1 METEIVLL
9 VISAMVKLIP
19 SKAMD
24 PFSIQYFIIFC
35 GALMVNQT
43 ALSSFLIF
51 TIKNYFSK
59 FVEKETTPKYYFND
73 NGLLNLFLNKEE
85 PRLLENL
92 VAINLWN
99 NYKSNV
105 YYLKSQNLDVD
116 FFIEETGTA
125 IQVAYSITNISD
137 DRETKSLVEAAKS
150 LKEAKEFVIITYE
163 EEKELNMDGVK
174 IQVIPVWKWLLKI

>member
-1 METEIVLL
+1 MELQPWSMAIRNSG
-9 VISAMVKLIP
+9 INSVKLLP
-19 SKAMD
+19 S
-24 PFSIQYFIIFC
+24 
-35 GALMVNQT
+35 MVFK
-43 ALSSFLIF
+43 LLSFLIISVII
-51 TIKNYFSK
+51 TSFSGN
-59 FVEKETTPKYYFND
+59 P
-73 NGLLNLFLNKEE
+73 GAGPLHNLFLNKEE

-137 DRETKSLVEAAKS
+137 DRETKSLVEAAKT
-150 LKEAKEFVIITYE
+150 LKEAKEFVILTYE
-163 EEKELNMDGVK
+163 EEKELNIDGVK